1 MAKKTIKPREKEL
14 PKVHKQLE
22 GLDLTINSFGEIN
35 MSLSIEKIN
44 EFLNKNVDDKKLRG
58 LEDNEPLEEDY
69 DDDDDVLFQDDDE
82 L

>member
-1 MAKKTIKPREKEL
+1 MAKKAIKPKVREL

-44 EFLNKNVDDKKLRG
+44 EFLNKNVDDKKLRHR
-58 LEDNEPLEEDY
+58 
-69 DDDDDVLFQDDDE
+69 DDIDE
-82 L
+82 LKNTTEKPTDF

>member
-44 EFLNKNVDDKKLRG
+44 EFLNKNVDDKKLRHR
-58 LEDNEPLEEDY
+58 
-69 DDDDDVLFQDDDE
+69 DDIDE
-82 L
+82 LKGTNENPSNF